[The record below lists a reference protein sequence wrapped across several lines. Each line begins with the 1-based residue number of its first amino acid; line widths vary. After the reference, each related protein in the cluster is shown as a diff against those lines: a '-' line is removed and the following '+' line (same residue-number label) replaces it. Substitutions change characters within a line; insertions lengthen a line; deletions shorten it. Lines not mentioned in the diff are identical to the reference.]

1 MNVTY
6 IVLIVQLW
14 IIWEVLM
21 LKYQMKSRLG
31 RIESDMES
39 EKETRKRRNDQ
50 FDDRL
55 RKLETK

>member
-6 IVLIVQLW
+6 IVLAVQLW

-31 RIESDMES
+31 RIESDIES

-55 RKLETK
+55 RQLETK